1 MAVLPSVAPA
11 AVPDAGVR
19 RGGSPL
25 LLLLPAIAVLLV
37 MFVLPVG
44 IIMWR
49 SVTDPETGLGNYA
62 WILSSDTAMGAL
74 IRTFAVA
81 ALVTGITLVLA
92 YPYAYLMLVSGPRA
106 RAALTLIALLP
117 FWTSLMVRTFAWM
130 ILLQDNGIVAALT
143 GQSFLGTTAGV
154 VIGMTQVLLPFM
166 VLPLYATMTAVDTRL
181 VPAAQTLGAPP
192 LKAFVQV
199 FMPLTLPGVAAGC
212 LTVFITALGFYVTPA
227 LLGSPQDAM
236 ISQQIYVQVNGLLQW
251 GRGGA
256 LGTVLL
262 VLTLALLGI
271 AALILRYSSVRG
283 GRK

>member
-1 MAVLPSVAPA
+1 
-11 AVPDAGVR
+11 
-19 RGGSPL
+19 
-25 LLLLPAIAVLLV
+25 

-44 IIMWR
+44 IIVWR
-49 SVTDPETGLGNYA
+49 SVTDPLTGFGNYT
-62 WILSSDTAMGAL
+62 WIFSSDTATGSL
-74 IRTFAVA
+74 IRTFGIA
-81 ALVTGITLVLA
+81 ALVTGVTLVLA

-130 ILLQDNGIVAALT
+130 ILLQDNGIVATLT
-143 GQSFLGTTAGV
+143 GGQSFLGTTTGV

-181 VPAAQTLGAPP
+181 VPAAQTLGASP
-192 LKAFVQV
+192 LKAFAQV
-199 FMPLTLPGVAAGC
+199 FVPLTLPGVAAGC

-236 ISQQIYVQVNGLLQW
+236 ISQQIFTQVNGLLKW

-262 VLTLALLGI
+262 VLTLALLGL
-271 AALILRYSSVRG
+271 AALILRYSPVRG
-283 GRK
+283 GGRR